1 MDAVFRAVL
10 GYLFLILI
18 VRVVGRRPGKQ
29 LTPFEFVLI
38 FFIGGLALT
47 AIVGDERSF
56 TNAVCQI
63 IAIALTHYLI
73 SWARSR
79 SPRFARVVD
88 GTPLILLEHASWRTQ
103 TLEKMHINDTDVMFA
118 ARDHG
123 IATLDG
129 IECAILERNGDV
141 SVIPRGSDAQQADVP

>member
-1 MDAVFRAVL
+1 MDAVFRAVA
-10 GYLFLILI
+10 GYFFLILI

-47 AIVGDERSF
+47 AIVGDERSI
-56 TNAVCQI
+56 TNAICQI
-63 IAIALTHYLI
+63 IAIALAHYAI

-79 SPRFARVVD
+79 SRWFARLVD
-88 GTPLILLEHASWRTQ
+88 GTPLILLERGSWRAE
-103 TLEKMHINDTDVMFA
+103 TLWNMHIEDSDVMFA

-123 IATLDG
+123 IATLDD
-129 IECAILERNGDV
+129 IETAILERNGDI
-141 SVIPRGSDAQQADVP
+141 SVLSRSAEEDGDQ

>member
-1 MDAVFRAVL
+1 MSAVIRAVL
-10 GYLFLILI
+10 GYLFLILV

-56 TNAVCQI
+56 TNAICQI
-63 IAIALTHYLI
+63 IAIALAHYAI
-73 SWARSR
+73 SWGRARYS
-79 SPRFARVVD
+79 RFARLVD
-88 GTPLILLEHASWRTQ
+88 GTALILLERGAWRAE
-103 TLEKMHINDTDVMFA
+103 TLTRMRVDDADVMFA

-123 IATLDG
+123 IEALEQIDR
-129 IECAILERNGDV
+129 AILERNGDL
-141 SVIPRGSDAQQADVP
+141 SILARSGER

>member
-1 MDAVFRAVL
+1 MDAAIRAVV
-10 GYLFLILI
+10 GYFFLILV

-56 TNAVCQI
+56 TNAICQVVAVGLAHY
-63 IAIALTHYLI
+63 AIT
-73 SWARSR
+73 WTRSR
-79 SPRFARVVD
+79 SPRFARLVD
-88 GTPLILLEHASWRTQ
+88 GTPLILLERQEWRTQ
-103 TLEKMHINDTDVMFA
+103 TLERMHIADADVMFA

-123 IATLDG
+123 ISSLSEIDS
-129 IECAILERNGDV
+129 AILERNGDI
-141 SVIPRGSDAQQADVP
+141 SILPRTGNG

>member
-1 MDAVFRAVL
+1 MNAILRAVI

-56 TNAVCQI
+56 TNAICQI
-63 IAIALTHYLI
+63 ISIALAHYAI
-73 SWARSR
+73 SGGRSKY
-79 SPRFARVVD
+79 PKFARVID
-88 GTPLILLEHASWRTQ
+88 GIPLILMEKAKWRSE
-103 TLEKMHINDTDVMFA
+103 TLSNMHIQDVDVMFA

-123 IATLDG
+123 LKSLDE
-129 IECAILERNGDV
+129 IKAAVLERNGDV
-141 SVIPRGSDAQQADVP
+141 SIIPTDPGST